1 MNRWIPR
8 LIVYGVFLSG
18 CSHMPEQTDAVNRG
32 PGPEAYLIRSTV
44 TENGVRC
51 HYNNGTT
58 RVILNRAAPCP

>member
-1 MNRWIPR
+1 MKRWAAS
-8 LIVYGVFLSG
+8 LIVSGLFLSG
-18 CSHMPEQTDAVNRG
+18 CTHIPEQRDPVNRG